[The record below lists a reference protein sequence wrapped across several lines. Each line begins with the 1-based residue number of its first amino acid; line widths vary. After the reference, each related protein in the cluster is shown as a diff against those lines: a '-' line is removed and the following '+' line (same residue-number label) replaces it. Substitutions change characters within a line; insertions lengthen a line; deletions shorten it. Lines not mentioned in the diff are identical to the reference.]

1 MASLENT
8 NGVMKALLVTAALF
22 VVLAGI
28 KTATNILVPFLLSA
42 FIAIICN
49 PLVTNAQKYKVPKG
63 IAVLLV
69 ILMFVTIV
77 LSLAGL
83 VGQSLSELSA
93 LMPVYR
99 AQLTVQLA
107 WVIEKLATYN
117 IILSSELI
125 TEYVDP
131 AAAMG
136 LAADMLSGLGNVM
149 ANLFLI
155 IITVVFML
163 SEASSMPKKLHLAFD
178 DPQMRMRQI
187 DRFLSSVNNYLAI
200 KTLVSI
206 ATGAC
211 VSIMLWAFGLDFPL
225 LWGVLAFLLNYIPN
239 IGSIIAAVPAMSLA
253 VLQLGAPEAGFI
265 GLGYLV
271 INTVM
276 GNAVEPRFLG
286 RGLGLSTL
294 VVFLSLIF
302 WGWLLGTVGMLL
314 SVPLTMIIKIALE
327 SSKEGRWLAV
337 MLSGENLSEYTTEE
351 ITEVVIEKEA
361 DKA

>member
-1 MASLENT
+1 MGITNNT
-8 NGVMKALLVTAALF
+8 SGVFKFLLVTAALF

-28 KTATNILVPFLLSA
+28 KTATNILVPFLLST

-49 PLVTNAQKYKVPKG
+49 PLVSKAQKYKIPKG

-69 ILMFVTIV
+69 ILFFVSIV
-77 LSLAGL
+77 FSLAGL
-83 VGQSLSELSA
+83 VGKSLAELSSQ
-93 LMPVYR
+93 MPEYR
-99 AQLTVQLA
+99 AQLTEQLS
-107 WVIEKLATYN
+107 WVIEKLASFN
-117 IILSSELI
+117 IVMSAELV

-163 SEASSMPKKLHLAFD
+163 FEASSLPQKLHLALD

-187 DRFLSSVNNYLAI
+187 DRFLASVNNYLAI

-206 ATGAC
+206 ATGIC
-211 VSIMLWAFGLDFPL
+211 VSTMLWAFDLDFPL

-276 GNAVEPRFLG
+276 GNVVEPRYLG

-314 SVPLTMIIKIALE
+314 SVPLTMVIKIALE

-337 MLSGENLSEYTTEE
+337 MLSGDDLSELEPEE
-351 ITEVVIEKEA
+351 LTKVVNEA
-361 DKA
+361 KR